1 MARGRGGTKPKS
13 VQKSLEQSGQLPTLK
28 KPAETV
34 GKTIKIPGEHWGANC
49 PSADKKKLFLCTIKD
64 FTLLHTFSPTEKG
77 PAMQLIDMGTDGQG
91 GESADPFWVGYP
103 FPFLKFWYE
112 TFPLVDS
119 RPTPAAADAVATE
132 EDLTADLASRS
143 IVYDYLEPV
152 SSAKVKG
159 RQVNKFTCK
168 IMTKI
173 MTKSGEME
181 MVCKGDCTLTGPV
194 RKVDRPLLQARSAG
208 GQTRL

>member
-77 PAMQLIDMGTDGQG
+77 H
-91 GESADPFWVGYP
+91 
-103 FPFLKFWYE
+103 
-112 TFPLVDS
+112 
-119 RPTPAAADAVATE
+119 
-132 EDLTADLASRS
+132 
-143 IVYDYLEPV
+143 
-152 SSAKVKG
+152 KG
-159 RQVNKFTCK
+159 VTW
-168 IMTKI
+168 
-173 MTKSGEME
+173 
-181 MVCKGDCTLTGPV
+181 L
-194 RKVDRPLLQARSAG
+194 
-208 GQTRL
+208 